1 MNLASALVDSL
12 VTRNFDE
19 ALPFLLARIPEAQQ
33 LLGKDH
39 GTTFK
44 LQRMY
49 AQCCHGK
56 GDLTGCVATLE
67 DLERRQ
73 RRVLGP
79 NHPQTAAT
87 ERYLASVRALIRE
100 LSLSSRDA

>member
-1 MNLASALVDSL
+1 MSHRRSSSFDALN
-12 VTRNFDE
+12 TR
-19 ALPFLLARIPEAQQ
+19 
-33 LLGKDH
+33 K
-39 GTTFK
+39 K
-44 LQRMY
+44 L
-49 AQCCHGK
+49 HGK

-87 ERYLASVRALIRE
+87 EKYLASVRALIRK